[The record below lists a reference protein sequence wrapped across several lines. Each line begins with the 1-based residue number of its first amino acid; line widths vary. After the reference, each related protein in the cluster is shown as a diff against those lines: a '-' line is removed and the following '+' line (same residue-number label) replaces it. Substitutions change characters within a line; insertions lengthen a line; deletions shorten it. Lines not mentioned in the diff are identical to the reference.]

1 MNIAALKSY
10 QTLPLAKS
18 INPFF
23 INRGTFFEPTPGFE
37 DLNLPD
43 QMLFDHDFALIA
55 SIRIRLIPGYR
66 ITALR
71 IQYSDD
77 EYEEVQYS
85 NKAKDGDGEVFIW
98 TPSKIIRRIEFV
110 DSEVIKNITGVSI
123 MGRTVQNLQ
132 MLFDKIQGSYEQI
145 QTEWENKVKEIQ
157 ESSQENQTLE
167 TKRDQIKTNVFTL
180 EDRLLELDS
189 IIKSK
194 EDERDKLD
202 ERELASRF
210 NLKQL
215 EEDVEKQT
223 QVLVDFNE
231 ENEKLANFNKKVKT
245 ENKALTEDLNKLKV
259 EKYRYSEDFDSF
271 KRELSLQNSLF
282 LALISLLGIVGAAI
296 VHSLLSG
303 SYDLIDSF
311 NRGVN
316 IYELLI
322 SRIPSVAVN
331 SLIILFIS
339 KWLGVLIQGLI
350 NNLDELKKL
359 KKLVYLVT
367 EVTESQAIGL
377 PEDNDPGER
386 YKQRVMQKM
395 SIIRDA
401 LNIKNSS
408 YVEEPT
414 KGKVEE
420 LSEAAGNTLRVM
432 AGR

>member
-1 MNIAALKSY
+1 MNIAALKSH
-10 QTLPLAKS
+10 QTLPLARS

-23 INRGTFFEPTPGFE
+23 INRGTFFEPNPGFE
-37 DLNLPD
+37 NLNLPD
-43 QMLFDHDFALIA
+43 QMLFDSDFALIA
-55 SIRIRLIPGYR
+55 SIRIRLMPGYR

-85 NKAKDGDGEVFIW
+85 KKTKDGDGEVFIW
-98 TPSKIIRRIEFV
+98 TPSKIIRKIEFV
-110 DSEVIKNITGVSI
+110 DTEVIKNITGVSI

-132 MLFDKIQGSYEQI
+132 ILFDQIQGSYEQI

-157 ESSQENQTLE
+157 ESSQENQALE
-167 TKRDQIKTNVFTL
+167 TKRDQIKANVFTL
-180 EDRLLELDS
+180 EDKLLELDS

-223 QVLVDFNE
+223 QVLFDFND
-231 ENEKLANFNKKVKT
+231 ENEKLAKFNKKVKS
-245 ENKALTEDLNKLKV
+245 ENKALTVDLNKLKV

-311 NRGVN
+311 NRGAN

-322 SRIPSVAVN
+322 SRIPSVTVN

-377 PEDNDPGER
+377 AEDNEPGER